1 MELTKQDANN
11 LSSTFEE
18 KLYERATMPDSQL
31 RFYGYTEHEIA
42 LLREYA
48 KGGDLSDTEMQ
59 AISGTCSGSFYI
71 VYANKREVNFYYEWC
86 WDHCPIVALDDAA
99 AISWTAYGYDGRP
112 LDLIVQEKNT
122 QIQYYI
128 NNEGTRDVY
137 DYSVRGELEPELSF
151 DGLCLRVPVLGDR
164 DPGSGLIIS
173 YYAKM
178 GIVGV
183 ELKVDDSVTRDIYCV
198 EASGL
203 YAHTQAGIG
212 FPSINLI
219 NGKLSFGGN
228 LSINQIA
235 EKKVEIYND
244 GTMKYV

>member
-1 MELTKQDANN
+1 MAGQFTGSSKRVEAHPKSSN
-11 LSSTFEE
+11 LVVNSVSLSRDLPVFTGFFEII
-18 KLYERATMPDSQL
+18 R
-31 RFYGYTEHEIA
+31 
-42 LLREYA
+42 
-48 KGGDLSDTEMQ
+48 
-59 AISGTCSGSFYI
+59 
-71 VYANKREVNFYYEWC
+71 V
-86 WDHCPIVALDDAA
+86 
-99 AISWTAYGYDGRP
+99 
-112 LDLIVQEKNT
+112 VQEKNT
-122 QIQYYI
+122 KIQYYI
-128 NNEGTRDVY
+128 INEGTRDVY